1 MGKDKIRYLLFV
13 SGRWRWQPTRAM
25 RACGFKLTTFGKE
38 LTAADKARAIALNAE
53 WDQVRTGAQA
63 APVEAQPF
71 YPTGTVGDGY
81 QRAVNL
87 RASERDAKGIIWTK
101 EQVYRDDWP
110 RAWKWLGPLFGDCD
124 PKTVTP
130 EALLALRKKLTE
142 GVSATEAHR
151 VIKVWRALWKKLQAF
166 GYCSAKDNDPSF
178 AFANPAPGPRKDI
191 WKYAEVVQLV
201 EHAWTHG
208 KPGLAALMAV
218 IWDSKLSPGDARA
231 LTPGQRARDTHG
243 AMIFLHR
250 ANTGGA
256 APRALT
262 SWSEQIL
269 EAYIGSLGVDLLDNA
284 PIFRTA
290 GSETGPKLG
299 RRWLPQP
306 YSGSKMDRDFRE
318 IRTGVFG
325 KNEQRQLAD
334 MRRSGA
340 VEVDAG
346 GATNTDLSENP
357 KMANTINASAQLRKT
372 YTPVNVVSVRRV
384 DEARKR
390 GRKAI
395 KDPGR

>member
-1 MGKDKIRYLLFV
+1 M
-13 SGRWRWQPTRAM
+13 
-25 RACGFKLTTFGKE
+25 
-38 LTAADKARAIALNAE
+38 
-53 WDQVRTGAQA
+53 
-63 APVEAQPF
+63 
-71 YPTGTVGDGY
+71 
-81 QRAVNL
+81 
-87 RASERDAKGIIWTK
+87 
-101 EQVYRDDWP
+101 
-110 RAWKWLGPLFGDCD
+110 
-124 PKTVTP
+124 
-130 EALLALRKKLTE
+130 
-142 GVSATEAHR
+142 
-151 VIKVWRALWKKLQAF
+151 
-166 GYCSAKDNDPSF
+166 
-178 AFANPAPGPRKDI
+178 
-191 WKYAEVVQLV
+191 
-201 EHAWTHG
+201 
-208 KPGLAALMAV
+208 
-218 IWDSKLSPGDARA
+218 IWDFKLSPGDARA
-231 LTPGQRARDTHG
+231 LTPGQRARDAHG

-256 APRALT
+256 GTGALT

-357 KMANTINASAQLRKT
+357 KMANTIDASAQLRKT
-372 YTPVNVVSVRRV
+372 YTPVNVVSVRR
-384 DEARKR
+384 
-390 GRKAI
+390 
-395 KDPGR
+395 